1 MPSPF
6 AFRLWIACFLLL
18 IVPAV
23 SGCPAMLVVYLIS
36 SSDGDNVTITAE
48 IPRSAEDI
56 YATAMR
62 ITEEDGETNY
72 AVTEKDE
79 AKHFL
84 RAESRDGTWWFEMT
98 LVPLDDHNTQLI
110 MIGVSPG
117 DETEQRNRGLIA
129 VERICNDLGV
139 RYKVVENDM
148 NRS

>member
-1 MPSPF
+1 MPAPF
-6 AFRLWIACFLLL
+6 ALRHWLACLLLL

-48 IPRSAEDI
+48 IPRSAGDI
-56 YATAMR
+56 YTTAVR
-62 ITEEDGETNY
+62 IAGEDGETNY

-84 RAESRDGTWWFEMT
+84 RAEAKDGTWWFEMT
-98 LVPLDDHNTQLI
+98 LVPLDDHDTQLI
-110 MIGVSPG
+110 MVGVSPG
-117 DETEQRNRGLIA
+117 DEDEQRNRGLIA
-129 VERICNDLGV
+129 VERICTDLGV